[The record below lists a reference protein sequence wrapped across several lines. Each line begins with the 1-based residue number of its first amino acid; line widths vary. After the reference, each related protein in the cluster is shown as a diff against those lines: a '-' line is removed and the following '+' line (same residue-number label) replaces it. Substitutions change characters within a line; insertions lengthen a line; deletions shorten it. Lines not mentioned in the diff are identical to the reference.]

1 MKNRHIRAVTGH
13 KSDASLES
21 YNDRPTFEQFQ
32 DMSSAITEFV
42 NLSKPQVALRS
53 VLAPV
58 NSAGSAAG
66 LSAIQPNTSTDIQI
80 VQENIQ
86 FSTQSCE
93 HGIISGGSFA
103 NCSFNFH
110 FKCTSK
116 TLIE

>member
-1 MKNRHIRAVTGH
+1 MKNHHIRAVTGH

-66 LSAIQPNTSTDIQI
+66 LSAIQPNTSSDIQI

-86 FSTQSCE
+86 FST
-93 HGIISGGSFA
+93 
-103 NCSFNFH
+103 
-110 FKCTSK
+110 
-116 TLIE
+116 

>member
-1 MKNRHIRAVTGH
+1 
-13 KSDASLES
+13 
-21 YNDRPTFEQFQ
+21 
-32 DMSSAITEFV
+32 MSSAITEFV
-42 NLSKPQVALRS
+42 NLSKPQVALRP

-66 LSAIQPNTSTDIQI
+66 LSAIQPNTSRDNQI

-103 NCSFNFH
+103 NCSFNFIQV
-110 FKCTSK
+110 KSK
-116 TLIE
+116 SLFEW